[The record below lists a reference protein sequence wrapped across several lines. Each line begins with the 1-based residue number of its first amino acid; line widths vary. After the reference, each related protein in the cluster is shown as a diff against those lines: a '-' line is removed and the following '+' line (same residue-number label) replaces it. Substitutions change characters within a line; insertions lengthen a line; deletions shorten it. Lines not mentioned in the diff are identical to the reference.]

1 VALVEAMS
9 IHNDYDL
16 LQDALAELEELKSSP
31 LADAIGPLLRII
43 DGIDGARRAG
53 WAKYYAEREAHED
66 TERRLAAQTMAVC
79 ERNQYVESLK
89 AAMDANSWTNDEFHD
104 CLQRVNNRLLRQWEL
119 ERHLFQQFRSRIEQD
134 ERCPDAE
141 FPEYFNLA
149 LWIRMFRMWLSDAE
163 TQLRQS
169 DLMVERLRGHHE
181 R

>member
-1 VALVEAMS
+1 MS

-16 LQDALAELEELKSSP
+16 LQDALAELEQLKASP

-79 ERNQYVESLK
+79 ERDQYVESLK
-89 AAMDANSWTNDEFHD
+89 AAIGGNDLTDDELHD
-104 CLQRVNNRLLRQWEL
+104 LL
-119 ERHLFQQFRSRIEQD
+119 ERILKRDIGEYELQHTLFQEFEARIRQD
-134 ERCPDAE
+134 HRCYKSEHWDVYD
-141 FPEYFNLA
+141 FKD
-149 LWIRMFRMWLSDAE
+149 WVRMFKMWWSDTE
-163 TQLRQS
+163 TQLEQTE
-169 DLMVERLRGHHE
+169 LMVERLRGHYG